1 MYVPSAF
8 TVAELGRLH
17 DFIEQ
22 HSFGILV
29 TPDNGTAV
37 ASHLPFLLDR
47 QAAPNGI
54 LTSHIARA
62 NPQWQ
67 FGDVSEALAIFPGPH
82 AYISPTWYEADKVV
96 PTWNYIAVH
105 AYGRLTWIEEAEP
118 LRAILEATVDTYER
132 SQPAPWKFEASD
144 EFFGKMMKQI
154 VGFQIEITRLEG
166 KWKLNQNHP
175 SERREKV
182 VRALRAKTSENAQAI
197 ADAMQATLSQ

>member
-1 MYVPSAF
+1 MYVPSTF
-8 TVAELGRLH
+8 SVTELGRLH

-29 TPDNGTAV
+29 TPENGTAV

-47 QAAPNGI
+47 QAAPNGT
-54 LTSHIARA
+54 LVSHIARA

-67 FGDVSEALAIFPGPH
+67 QGNIDEALVIFPGPH
-82 AYISPTWYEADKVV
+82 TYVSPTWYEADKVV

-105 AYGRLTWIEEAEP
+105 AYGRLTWIEEAEL

-182 VRALRAKTSENAQAI
+182 VRALRAKTSENARAI
-197 ADAMQATLSQ
+197 ADAIETTLTK

>member
-8 TVAELGRLH
+8 GVAKLGLLH
-17 DFIEQ
+17 DFIER

-29 TPDNGTAV
+29 TPENGTAV

-47 QAAPNGI
+47 QAAPNGT
-54 LTSHIARA
+54 LVSHIARA
-62 NPQWQ
+62 NPQWRQ
-67 FGDVSEALAIFPGPH
+67 GDVAEALVIFPGPH

-118 LRAILEATVDTYER
+118 LRTILEATVATYER
-132 SQPAPWKFEASD
+132 SQPVPWKFEASD
-144 EFFGKMMKQI
+144 EFYGKLMKQI
-154 VGFQIEITRLEG
+154 VGFQIEIARLEG

-182 VRALRAKTSENAQAI
+182 VRSLRALKSENANAI
-197 ADAMQATLSQ
+197 ADAMDATLSK